1 MMIGPLCR
9 IGGTRVCKQNV
20 KGVIL
25 DLIHSKVG
33 DPPHFASCHLQM
45 HPAFWL
51 IVPTAFTSR
60 DLELI
65 GVPPL
70 LSWDVGRAFLA
81 VVLSMLSW
89 KEPTGSFKLSVRN
102 SAS

>member
-9 IGGTRVCKQNV
+9 IGGTRVWKQNV

-45 HPAFWL
+45 HPAF
-51 IVPTAFTSR
+51 
-60 DLELI
+60 
-65 GVPPL
+65 G
-70 LSWDVGRAFLA
+70 
-81 VVLSMLSW
+81 
-89 KEPTGSFKLSVRN
+89 
-102 SAS
+102 